1 MMQFILEAAGLSKN
15 YGQKSALSSL
25 DLQLVPGEIFSLLGP
40 NGAGKSTTINLFLGF
55 IKPTAGH
62 AFINGIDV
70 ASDPVGSKKHL
81 AYIPENVTLY
91 QNLTGREN
99 LSLLSS
105 LAGFEYKKEELD
117 ELLIAADLQVDA
129 IERTVGGYSKGMRQ
143 KVGIA
148 AAVARDAKVLLLDE
162 PTSGLDPKAS
172 NEFSELL
179 KGLSEK
185 GTTIFMATHDI
196 FRSTE
201 ISNRIGIMRAG
212 ELIDVLDHS
221 HLSAAEIERLYLN
234 YMRG

>member
-1 MMQFILEAAGLSKN
+1 MLEAAGLSKS
-15 YGQKSALSSL
+15 YGQKTALVSL
-25 DLQLVPGEIFSLLGP
+25 DLQLVKGEIFSLLGP

-55 IKPTAGH
+55 IKPTSGQ
-62 AFINGIDV
+62 AFVNGIDV
-70 ASDPVGSKKHL
+70 SVQPVISKKHL
-81 AYIPENVTLY
+81 AYIPENVMLY

-105 LAGFEYKKEELD
+105 LAGFNYSKDELD
-117 ELLIAADLQVDA
+117 ELLIQSGLQPDA
-129 IERTVGGYSKGMRQ
+129 IERNVGGYSKGMRQ

-179 KGLSEK
+179 KNLSQK

-201 ISNRIGIMRAG
+201 ISNRIGIMRNG
-212 ELIDVLDHS
+212 QLIDLLDHTVFNAS
-221 HLSAAEIERLYLN
+221 EIESLYLD
-234 YMRG
+234 YMRA